1 MISRRAFLGSLG
13 LGVLGGPLAAEAQ
26 PAGRVPRVGFL
37 CARAGPSSHTVAF
50 LHGLRELGYVEGKD
64 ILIEWRFAP
73 EGRRDPFPDLA
84 AELVRLKVDLIVVA
98 SPPAIRPTKEATTSI
113 PIIMA
118 QSDDPIGAGFVTSLA
133 RPGGNITGL
142 SFMAPELSGKQ
153 LELLKAAV
161 PQASRVAVL
170 SDINDRFT
178 GRQLGA
184 VQRAAATL
192 GVKLQPLP
200 IRGAPKDF
208 DRAFAAMRKER
219 AEALVV
225 LPDVMFFDHPER
237 LTTLAAKSRLPA
249 VYGEREF
256 ADAGGLMAYGPNYD
270 DLFRRSAYYV
280 NRILKGAKPADL
292 PLEQPTKFDLVINLK
307 TAKALGLT
315 IPQSLLVRADQV
327 IQ

>member
-1 MISRRAFLGSLG
+1 MDRRAFIW
-13 LGVLGGPLAAEAQ
+13 GVMALLGGPFAAQAQ

-84 AELVRLKVDLIVVA
+84 AELVRLKVNLIVVA
-98 SPPAIRPTKEATTSI
+98 SPPAIRPTKAATTSI

-161 PQASRVAVL
+161 PRASRVAVL

-225 LPDVMFFDHPER
+225 LPDVMFFDHQER

-292 PLEQPTKFDLVINLK
+292 PVEQPTKFDLVINLK

>member
-1 MISRRAFLGSLG
+1 
-13 LGVLGGPLAAEAQ
+13 
-26 PAGRVPRVGFL
+26 
-37 CARAGPSSHTVAF
+37 
-50 LHGLRELGYVEGKD
+50 
-64 ILIEWRFAP
+64 
-73 EGRRDPFPDLA
+73 
-84 AELVRLKVDLIVVA
+84 
-98 SPPAIRPTKEATTSI
+98 
-113 PIIMA
+113 
-118 QSDDPIGAGFVTSLA
+118 
-133 RPGGNITGL
+133 
-142 SFMAPELSGKQ
+142 
-153 LELLKAAV
+153 
-161 PQASRVAVL
+161 VAVL

-192 GVKLQPLP
+192 GVKLQPLQ

-225 LPDVMFFDHPER
+225 LPDVMFFDHQER
-237 LTTLAAKSRLPA
+237 LTTLAAKNRLPA

-292 PLEQPTKFDLVINLK
+292 PVEQPTKFDLVINLK
-307 TAKALGLT
+307 TAKALGLA

>member
-1 MISRRAFLGSLG
+1 MDRRAFIWGAMAL
-13 LGVLGGPLAAEAQ
+13 LGGPLAAQAQ
-26 PAGRVPRVGFL
+26 AGRVPRVGFL
-37 CARAGPSSHTVAF
+37 CARSGPSSHTVAF
-50 LHGLRELGYVEGKD
+50 LHGLRELGYAEGKD

-73 EGRRDPFPDLA
+73 EGRPDPFPDLA

-98 SPPAIRPTKEATTSI
+98 SPPAIRPTKEATTRI

-161 PQASRVAVL
+161 PRASRVAVL
-170 SDINDRFT
+170 SDINDRFA

-184 VQRAAATL
+184 VQRAAGML

-200 IRGAPKDF
+200 IRGAAKDF
-208 DRAFAAMRKER
+208 DRAFAAMRKAR
-219 AEALVV
+219 AEGLVV
-225 LPDVMFFDHPER
+225 LPDVMFFDHQER

-292 PLEQPTKFDLVINLK
+292 PVEQPTKFDLVINLK

-327 IQ
+327 IHP

>member
-1 MISRRAFLGSLG
+1 MDRRALIWGAMAL
-13 LGVLGGPLAAEAQ
+13 LGGPLAAQAQ
-26 PAGRVPRVGFL
+26 AGRVPRVGFL
-37 CARAGPSSHTVAF
+37 CARSGPSSHTVAF
-50 LHGLRELGYVEGKD
+50 LHGLRELGYAEGKD

-73 EGRRDPFPDLA
+73 EGRSDPFPDLA

-98 SPPAIRPTKEATTSI
+98 SPPAIRPTKEATTRI

-161 PQASRVAVL
+161 PRASRVAVL
-170 SDINDRFT
+170 SDINNRVAA
-178 GRQLGA
+178 RQLDA
-184 VQRAAATL
+184 VRRAAGTL

-219 AEALVV
+219 AEGLVV
-225 LPDVMFFDHPER
+225 LPDVMFFDHQER

-280 NRILKGAKPADL
+280 DRILKGAKPADL
-292 PLEQPTKFDLVINLK
+292 PVEQPMRFDFVINLK
-307 TAKALGLT
+307 TAKQIGLT
-315 IPQSLLVRADQV
+315 IPQWTLMKATKV